1 VVEDDS
7 DSGEGWAG
15 IETATL
21 SEEQAAENRAR
32 GAREDAHLI
41 VLAGNRVGEMIK
53 ITKDMSIGRSDAADF
68 QVMDDGV
75 SRTHIL
81 LSLRPDGTVVLRDAG
96 SLNGTLV
103 NNEKVGE
110 TVLEDGDKIRI
121 GSTAILKFSY
131 SDRLD
136 EQFQKEMLRA
146 AVQDPLTGLYNRRRL
161 MEQLELEVR
170 YSLRHGVALTAIM
183 LDIDHFK
190 RVNDTHGHAVG
201 DAVLRRLGGVLQSIT
216 RAEDMAAR
224 YGGEEFLL
232 VCRGLDSLVGA
243 KVAERLRRYVEQAQL
258 VPEHPDLRVTVSAGV
273 AALPNPRVQSS
284 EQLIAAVDQALYA
297 AKQSGRNQVVVFS

>member
-1 VVEDDS
+1 MVEDDS

>member
-1 VVEDDS
+1 MTDD
-7 DSGEGWAG
+7 DDEGWVG
-15 IETATL
+15 IETAAV
-21 SEEQAAENRAR
+21 SSEQAEVRKH
-32 GAREDAHLI
+32 GAREEPHLI

-53 ITKDMSIGRSDAADF
+53 VTRDISIGRSDSSDF

-75 SRTHIL
+75 SRTHVL

-103 NNEKVGE
+103 NNQKVGE
-110 TVLEDGDKIRI
+110 TTLNDGDKIRI

-136 EQFQKEMLRA
+136 ERFQKEMLRA

-170 YSLRHGVALTAIM
+170 YSLRHGVALTVIM

-190 RVNDTHGHAVG
+190 QVNDTRGHAVG
-201 DAVLRRLGGVLQSIT
+201 DAVLRRLGSLLQSIT
-216 RAEDMAAR
+216 RGEDMAAR
-224 YGGEEFLL
+224 YGGEEFVLI
-232 VCRGLDSLVGA
+232 CRGLDSLVGA
-243 KVAERLRRYVEQAQL
+243 KVAERLRVYVEQAQL
-258 VPEHPDLRVTVSAGV
+258 VPEHPDLRITVSAGV
-273 AALPNPRVQSS
+273 AALPNPRIQSTD
-284 EQLIAAVDQALYA
+284 QLITAVDQALYA
-297 AKQSGRNQVVVFS
+297 AKESGRNQVVVFS